1 MAGGGP
7 AIFLCA
13 GTSGN
18 ARNRKE
24 ILMKRN
30 YPHLCSPIAIGNVTF
45 RNRMFSAPMGG
56 TDITN
61 DGCIGPKSTAFYEL
75 RAKGGAAA
83 VTVSE
88 CMVHPATDGSH
99 AYHLDESILNSLA
112 SATYTADAIRRHGV
126 IPSLELSHSGMY
138 SGTYMTD
145 KSRQKGL
152 AQWGPSA
159 CTRPDGVPVGELTK
173 EMIADIVRSYGH
185 VAGLAK
191 RAGFEMIMIHGGHGW
206 LINQFFSPYFNH
218 RGDEYGGSRE
228 NRCRFAVEVL
238 QSVRAAVGPGFPIE
252 FRMSGSELFE
262 GGYDLAEGCRIA
274 QQIEPYINLLH
285 VSAGTYQRGFG
296 DTHPS
301 MFKEHGCNVYL
312 AAEIKKHVSVPVAT
326 IGGLNDPAQM
336 EEIIA
341 SGKADV
347 VYMARALLAD
357 PQLPNKVM
365 ANREGEIVRCLRCF
379 TCMAERAATAT
390 RRCTVNPLIGRE
402 LEGDTVYPAPEK
414 KKVLVAG
421 GGPGGL
427 YAAYTAARR
436 GHQVI
441 LCEKDGE
448 LGGILKSEQA
458 LPFKREMYELAG
470 TYADLARKAGVEIR
484 LNTTVTPEL
493 AEAEAPDAL
502 IIAVGSAPLV
512 PPIPGLDGGNVVIV
526 NNYYKEKDKVTDDVV
541 VFGGGLAGCECA
553 IHLGQEG
560 KRVHLVEMR
569 DALAPDANV
578 RHRPLLL
585 KEIERY
591 ATVHTGCKGLE
602 VRSDGIVCET
612 KNGARI
618 LVPGTSVICA
628 LGQRSRT
635 AGVDALRDCA
645 PFVRVIGD
653 AAKVSTITNAVYWGY
668 HAALDI

>member
-1 MAGGGP
+1 ME
-7 AIFLCA
+7 
-13 GTSGN
+13 
-18 ARNRKE
+18 RK
-24 ILMKRN
+24 
-30 YPHLCSPIAIGNVTF
+30 YPHLCSPITIGRVTF

-88 CMVHPATDGSH
+88 CMVHPETDGSH
-99 AYHLDESILNSLA
+99 AYHLDERILNSLA
-112 SATYTADAIRRHGV
+112 CAAYTADAIRRHGAM
-126 IPSLELSHSGMY
+126 PSLELSHSGMY
-138 SGTYMTD
+138 AGTYMTD
-145 KSRQKGL
+145 KARQH
-152 AQWGPSA
+152 AMHQWGPSDT
-159 CTRPDGVPVGELTK
+159 TRPDGVPVKALSQEQ
-173 EMIADIVRSYGH
+173 IADIVKAYGH
-185 VAGLAK
+185 VAGLAR
-191 RAGFEMIMIHGGHGW
+191 RAGFEMLMIHGGHGW
-206 LINQFFSPYFNH
+206 LINQFLSPYFNH
-218 RGDEYGGSRE
+218 RTDEYGGSLE
-228 NRCRFAVEVL
+228 NRCRFAIEVL

-274 QQIEPYINLLH
+274 EQLEPYIDLLH

-301 MFKEHGCNVYL
+301 MFKPHGCNVYL
-312 AAEIKKHVSVPVAT
+312 AAEIKKHVKVPVAT

-336 EEIIA
+336 EEILA
-341 SGKADV
+341 SGQADV
-347 VYMARALLAD
+347 IYMARALLAD
-357 PQLPNKVM
+357 PFLPNKVM
-365 ANREGEIVRCLRCF
+365 ANRDGEIVHCLRCF
-379 TCMAERAATAT
+379 TCMAERAATST

-402 LEGDTVYPAPEK
+402 MEGDEIQPAPVK

-427 YAAYTAARR
+427 YAAWTAARR

-441 LCEKDGE
+441 LCEKEGE

-458 LPFKREMYELAG
+458 LPFKHEMYELAG
-470 TYADLARKAGVEIR
+470 TYAALARKAGVEIR
-484 LNTTVTPEL
+484 LNTPVTPGL
-493 AEAEAPDAL
+493 AAAEAPDAL

-512 PPIPGLDGGNVVIV
+512 PPIPGLDGDNVVIV
-526 NNYYKEKDKVTDDVV
+526 NNYYKKKDKITDDVV

-560 KRVHLVEMR
+560 KHVHLVEMR
-569 DALAPDANV
+569 DTLAPDANV

-585 KEIERY
+585 KEIEKY
-591 ATVHTGCKGLE
+591 VTVHTGCKGLE
-602 VRSDGIVCET
+602 VCPDGILCET
-612 KNGARI
+612 KDGAQV

-635 AGVDALRDCA
+635 ADVEALRDAA

-668 HAALDI
+668 HAALDIGTGC